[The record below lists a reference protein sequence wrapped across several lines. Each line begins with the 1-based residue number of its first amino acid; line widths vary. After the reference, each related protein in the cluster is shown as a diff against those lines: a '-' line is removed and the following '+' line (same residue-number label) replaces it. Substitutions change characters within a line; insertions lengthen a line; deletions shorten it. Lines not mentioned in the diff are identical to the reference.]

1 MDRRFELSRR
11 ELAKLLVALPAVPAL
26 AQEEKEEET
35 PSPLAEFI
43 AGQEAGLSPAE
54 REALKKNITGAEKGL
69 EVIRSF
75 QLPPDVP
82 PAVRFAALPSRKR

>member
-26 AQEEKEEET
+26 AEEKKEAEKA
-35 PSPLAEFI
+35 SPLAEFI
-43 AGQEAGLSPAE
+43 AGREAGLTAAE
-54 REALKKNITGAEKGL
+54 RDALQKNITGAEKGL

-75 QLPPDVP
+75 RLPPDTP
-82 PAVRFAALPSRKR
+82 PAVRFAALSSKKR